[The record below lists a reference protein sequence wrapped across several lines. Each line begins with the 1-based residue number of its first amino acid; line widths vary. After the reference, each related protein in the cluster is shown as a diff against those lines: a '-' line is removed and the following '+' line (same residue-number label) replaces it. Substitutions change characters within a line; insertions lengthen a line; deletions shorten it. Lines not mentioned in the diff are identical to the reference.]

1 MNPPPPM
8 LPASGS
14 TTASAKPTAT
24 AASIALPPCLIT
36 SMPAALAS
44 GCADTTI
51 AFGAVTGA
59 EWILQ
64 VAGID
69 AVPRMTTPRG
79 AAAVGAGV
87 GSGLG
92 APPHA
97 TTNAAKAQTDGLRI
111 PPRSN

>member
-1 MNPPPPM
+1 MKPPPPM

-14 TTASAKPTAT
+14 TTASVKPTAT

-36 SMPAALAS
+36 SMPAALAK

-51 AFGAVTGA
+51 ALGAVTGE
-59 EWILQ
+59 EWTVQ

-69 AVPRMTTPRG
+69 LVPRMTAARGPATAGDG
-79 AAAVGAGV
+79 AA
-87 GSGLG
+87 SGLA

-97 TTNAAKAQTDGLRI
+97 ATSATSVKREGWRI
-111 PPRSN
+111 RQE